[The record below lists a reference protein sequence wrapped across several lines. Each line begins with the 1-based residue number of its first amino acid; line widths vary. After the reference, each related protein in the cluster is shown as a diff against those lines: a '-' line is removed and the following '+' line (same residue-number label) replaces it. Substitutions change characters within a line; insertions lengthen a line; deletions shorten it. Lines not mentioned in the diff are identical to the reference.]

1 MAKHNQSENTKNYIL
16 LSILRNQKLEGINI
30 GWCNSNNK
38 DWQKINQ
45 ERLSIEKGI
54 STGLENLGV
63 DSRATLYTEACQMR
77 EKVESTYYAAE
88 LATDI
93 PVEEKAS
100 MLQTCK
106 TVKEAV
112 DYLETMLQ
120 LQFPSEFPNEFV
132 HNILFGDKGYAKEG
146 ESIIEEMKLDEP
158 SAFEPV
164 QSFIEENSTPLTYE
178 HPDLIDGMDPG
189 LAMFLYDTKKELT
202 NNFTTLPEGFNNPE
216 GLLVN
221 GMDPGLASLLI
232 QARNDRIA
240 RETEIISVT
249 EGIFEQQ

>member
-1 MAKHNQSENTKNYIL
+1 MAKTSKNDNTKNYIL

-30 GWCNSNNK
+30 GWCKNNNNR
-38 DWQKINQ
+38 DWEKLNQ
-45 ERLSIEKGI
+45 ERLAIEKGI
-54 STGLENLGV
+54 SVGLENLGV
-63 DSRATLYTEACQMR
+63 DNRCTLYTEACEMR
-77 EKVESTYYAAE
+77 QKVESTYYAAE
-88 LATDI
+88 LASDI
-93 PVEEKAS
+93 TIEEKAG

-132 HNILFGDKGYAKEG
+132 QSIMYGDQRIAKEG
-146 ESIIEEMKLDEP
+146 ESIIEGMNLDNPSTYEP
-158 SAFEPV
+158 L
-164 QSFIEENSTPLTYE
+164 QSIINSTEKVT

-189 LAMFLYDTKKELT
+189 LAMFLYESKKELT
-202 NNFTTLPEGFNNPE
+202 NNFTTMPEGINSPE
-216 GLLVN
+216 ALLVN

-240 RETEIISVT
+240 RESEPVVIGENT
-249 EGIFEQQ
+249 FEQ